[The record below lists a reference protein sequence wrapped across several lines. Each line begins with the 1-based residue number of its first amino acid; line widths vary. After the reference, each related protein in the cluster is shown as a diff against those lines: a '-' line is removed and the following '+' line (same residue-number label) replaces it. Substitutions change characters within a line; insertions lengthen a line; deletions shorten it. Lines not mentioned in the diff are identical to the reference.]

1 MLKIEYDNDN
11 QVIYLIKKNGIKEI
25 LENDFPSEPV
35 ISPDGSKA
43 AYISPLEWEC
53 IGNLYMLDLN
63 TGEKKTLLAP
73 EDDLSVPKEVIW
85 IDKENLAV
93 ILGFGMGTV
102 AIGGNVFI
110 YNIISNSL
118 TEITRHDSHIQIV
131 NMNLNNDRL
140 YLEGIKYID
149 EEYVEFEKFEEFIK
163 LPIS

>member
-11 QVIYLIKKNGIKEI
+11 QIIYLTKKNGVKEI
-25 LENDFPSEPV
+25 LESDFPSKPV

-53 IGNLYMLDLN
+53 IGNLYILDLS
-63 TGEKKTLLAP
+63 TGEKKTLIAP

-102 AIGGNVFI
+102 AIGGNVFT

-118 TEITRHDSHIQIV
+118 TEITSHESHIQIV
-131 NMNLNNDRL
+131 NMNLNNDSLR
-140 YLEGIKYID
+140 LEGIKYID
-149 EEYVEFEKFEEFIK
+149 EEYVEFEKFEETIT
-163 LPIS
+163 LPVT